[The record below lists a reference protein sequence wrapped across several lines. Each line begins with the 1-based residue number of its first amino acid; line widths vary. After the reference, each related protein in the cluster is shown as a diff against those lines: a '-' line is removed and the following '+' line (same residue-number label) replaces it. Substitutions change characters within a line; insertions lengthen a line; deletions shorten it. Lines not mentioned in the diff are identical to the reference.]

1 MFTGIVEEIGVLRR
15 AEKRGEAMV
24 LTIGASRVLEDA
36 ALGDSIA
43 VNGVCLTVTRFDS
56 ASVTMDVM
64 PETYRNTNLKDL
76 RPGDGVNLERAMR
89 ADRRFGG
96 HIVQGH
102 VDGVGTI
109 VQRTPEGNA
118 VRFRIRPDDTSLLRW
133 MVPRGSI
140 AVDGISLT
148 LVTVEDDAFT
158 VSIIPHT
165 LRETVLKDKHPG
177 STVNLETDVTGKYI
191 YRYLETILAARPEA
205 VPRPRGAENPR
216 GGGITREWLE
226 QFGFS

>member
-15 AEKRGEAMV
+15 VEKRGEAMV
-24 LTIGASRVLEDA
+24 LTVGASRVLEDV

-56 ASVTMDVM
+56 DSVTMDVM
-64 PETYRNTNLKDL
+64 PETYRNTNLKEL
-76 RPGDGVNLERAMR
+76 RVGDGVNLERAMR

-118 VRFRIRPDDTSLLRW
+118 VRFRIRPDDASLLRW

-165 LRETVLKDKHPG
+165 LRETVLKDKQPG

-191 YRYLETILAARPEA
+191 YRYLETMFAARPEA
-205 VPRPRGAENPR
+205 VPHPRGAGSPR
-216 GGGITREWLE
+216 SEGGMTREWLE
-226 QFGFS
+226 QLGF